1 MLSGCIS
8 MLPQKQDV
16 MESPWK
22 DFSEA
27 KAAYDKITPNESTT
41 AELQELG
48 VDPYKTPNVRILSY
62 LDLIG
67 RFLPNNS
74 VKVEN
79 LDAHMQACFAVLD
92 DCTGYE
98 FSPKHIEHK
107 RTGWVLPDVFNFSR
121 TTVKTGW
128 SFSALIVLNRDRVVY
143 KIWNGVPVMREER
156 TEDNPLGP
164 LQDSGGILRSQIPLP
179 TF

>member
-1 MLSGCIS
+1 
-8 MLPQKQDV
+8 MLPQNQDV
-16 MESPWK
+16 MDSPWK
-22 DFSEA
+22 DFEGA
-27 KAAYDKITPNESTT
+27 KTAYDKVTPNETT
-41 AELQELG
+41 VDDLKELG
-48 VDPYKTPNVRILSY
+48 IDPYSTPNVRILSY

-67 RFLPNNS
+67 RFLPNDS
-74 VKVEN
+74 VRAEN
-79 LDAHMQACFAVLD
+79 LDAHVRACFAVLD

-98 FSPKHIEHK
+98 FSPRHIEQK
-107 RTGWVLPDVFNFSR
+107 RTGWVLLDVFNFSR
-121 TTVKTGW
+121 TTLKTGW
-128 SFSALIVLNRDRVVY
+128 SFSALIVMNRDKVVY